1 VDWITLI
8 GGLLAVAAII
18 WALYRNDSRSGGGGV
33 SEAADSV
40 TSDSSTHE
48 SLGYMTPQ
56 PIGPQFH
63 VDDWDG
69 YTGMQSAL
77 AVGLA
82 EGVCYPVIQ
91 AGSAPPISGTQTVST
106 GYPDQD
112 TINVKLYTG
121 LDSDIEKCRL
131 VETVS
136 IGPIPVTGAAM
147 REIEV
152 QFIVDIDGG
161 IMVSAQD
168 GDGTSIG
175 VEVREQMIGAIVI
188 GRSEE

>member
-8 GGLLAVAAII
+8 GGLFAVAAII
-18 WALYRNDSRSGGGGV
+18 WALYRKDDSRGGGGV

-40 TSDSSTHE
+40 TSNSSIHGT
-48 SLGYMTPQ
+48 LGYMTPQ

-63 VDDWDG
+63 ANDWDG

-77 AVGLA
+77 ALGLA

-112 TINVKLYTG
+112 SINIKLYIG

-131 VETVS
+131 VETIS
-136 IGPIPVTGAAM
+136 IGPVPVTGVAM

-152 QFIVDIDGG
+152 KFSVDTDGG
-161 IMVSAQD
+161 ITVSAQD
-168 GDGTSIG
+168 GDGTSIC
-175 VEVREQMIGAIVI
+175 VEVREQMIGAIAI
-188 GRSEE
+188 GR